1 MKPRIDLHRVLIA
14 ITLAMSVVLVSAGL
28 AQSTARPAYMPLPGG
43 LKAQAEL
50 AQIGREMFFDA
61 QLSASGRV
69 ACAGCHDPAHGHA
82 PANDLSVQ
90 PGGGMAQG
98 FRAAPSLRYLHALPP
113 FTEHH
118 YDNDGDA
125 SIDAGPTGGYT
136 WDGRAAS
143 AHEQARLP
151 LLSPHEMG
159 NASPAQ
165 FAQRLKQRPYAS
177 RLAELFGIQL
187 ADHPEAALD
196 AAAMALEVFQ
206 QTPALFS
213 PYNSKYDEVLRGR
226 AQLSE
231 QEARGLAVFNDPDRG
246 NCASCHLSERKPD
259 GAFPLF
265 TDFGHM
271 ALAAPRNTSIKANA
285 DATFFDLGLC
295 GPLRTDFI
303 GQPDKAGYCGS
314 FRTPSLRNVAV
325 RRSFFHNGV
334 FHRLEDVMRFYS
346 ERDTHPERFYSKDA
360 SGRVRMF
367 DDLPEA
373 YHANVNQDPPF
384 GRPRG
389 GKPAM
394 TEQEMADVIA
404 FLHTLTD
411 ADLLPPPAHA
421 RTGIAP
427 IAP

>member
-1 MKPRIDLHRVLIA
+1 MTLLRAPRRL
-14 ITLAMSVVLVSAGL
+14 LAAWAVAGGLASVVL
-28 AQSTARPAYMPLPGG
+28 AQPTNRPAYLPLAGG

-50 AQIGREMFFDA
+50 AEIGREMFFDA

-69 ACAGCHDPAHGHA
+69 SCTSCHDPAHGHA
-82 PANDLSVQ
+82 PANALPVQ
-90 PGGGMAQG
+90 PGGSTVQG

-113 FTEHH
+113 FTEHY

-165 FAQRLKQRPYAS
+165 FTRRLSGRPYAS
-177 RLAELFGIQL
+177 RLAALFGFAL
-187 ADHPEAALD
+187 ADQPEAALD

-206 QTPALFS
+206 QTPALFA
-213 PYNSKYDEVLRGR
+213 PYTSKYDEVLRGR
-226 AQLSE
+226 AQLNQ
-231 QEARGLAVFNDPDRG
+231 QETRGLAVFNDPERG

-271 ALAAPRNTSIKANA
+271 ALAAPRNAAIQANA
-285 DATFFDLGLC
+285 NPSFFDLGLC
-295 GPLRTDFI
+295 GPLRTDFS
-303 GQPDKAGYCGS
+303 DKPAYCGS
-314 FRTPSLRNVAV
+314 FRTPSLRNVTV

-334 FHRLEDVMRFYS
+334 FHSLEDVMRFYA
-346 ERDTHPERFYSKDA
+346 ERDTHPERFYAKDA
-360 SGRVRMF
+360 KGGVRVY
-367 DDLPEA
+367 DDLPPT
-373 YHANVNQDPPF
+373 YHANVNQAPPF
-384 GRPRG
+384 GRQRG
-389 GKPAM
+389 DTPAM
-394 TEQEMADVIA
+394 TAQEMADVIA

-411 ADLLPPPAHA
+411 ADLLPPPLHA
-421 RTGIAP
+421 RTGNAP

>member
-1 MKPRIDLHRVLIA
+1 MKPCRAVHRPLAVAALAIA
-14 ITLAMSVVLVSAGL
+14 CALSGWAQSAG
-28 AQSTARPAYMPLPGG
+28 RPAYLPLAGG
-43 LKAQAEL
+43 PKAQSEL
-50 AQIGREMFFDA
+50 ADIGREMFFDA

-69 ACAGCHDPAHGHA
+69 SCASCHDPAHGHA
-82 PANDLSVQ
+82 PANALPVQ
-90 PGGGMAQG
+90 PGGGTEPG
-98 FRAAPSLRYLHALPP
+98 LRAAPPLRYLQTLPP
-113 FTEHH
+113 FTEHS

-151 LLSPHEMG
+151 LLSPQEMG

-165 FAQRLKQRPYAS
+165 FAKRLSGRPYAP
-177 RLAELFGIQL
+177 RLAALLGIPL
-187 ADHPEAALD
+187 ADQPDAALD

-206 QTPALFS
+206 QTPALFA
-213 PYNSKYDEVLRGR
+213 PYTSKFDDVLRGR
-226 AQLSE
+226 ARLSE
-231 QEARGLAVFNDPDRG
+231 QETRGLAVFNDPDRG

-271 ALAAPRNTSIKANA
+271 ALAAPRNPSIKANA
-285 DATFFDLGLC
+285 DKSFFDLGLC
-295 GPLRTDFI
+295 GPLRIDFTDK
-303 GQPDKAGYCGS
+303 PAYCGS
-314 FRTPSLRNVAV
+314 FRTPSLRNVGV

-334 FHRLEDVMRFYS
+334 FHSLEEVMHFYA
-346 ERDTHPERFYSKDA
+346 ERDTHPERFYAKDA
-360 SGRVRMF
+360 QGGVRPF

-373 YHANVNQDPPF
+373 YHANVNQEPPF
-384 GRPRG
+384 GRTRG
-389 GKPAM
+389 GRPAM

-411 ADLLPPPAHA
+411 ADLLPPAHA
-421 RTGIAP
+421 RTGNAP